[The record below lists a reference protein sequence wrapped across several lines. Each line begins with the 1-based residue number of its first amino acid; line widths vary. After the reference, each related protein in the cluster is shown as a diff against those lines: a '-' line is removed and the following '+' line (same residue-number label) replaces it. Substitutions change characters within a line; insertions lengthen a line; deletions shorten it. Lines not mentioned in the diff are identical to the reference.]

1 MTEQELHRYAV
12 EVRQRAYAPYSH
24 YAVGAVVETEDGTLF
39 AGCNVENAAYP
50 QCMCAERVAI
60 FKAVSEGHR
69 RIRRLLLV
77 TQDGGTPCGGCR
89 SVMAEFGSPE
99 MDVIIATPEKII
111 KRYRLGDLLLDGFEF
126 RRDAS

>member
-12 EVRQRAYAPYSH
+12 EVRQRAYAPYSR

-77 TQDGGTPCGGCR
+77 TEDGGTPCGGCR

-99 MDVIIATPEKII
+99 MDVIIATPEKIV